1 MITYRYVDFPN
12 LKEIA
17 KQILEILPD
26 LHKDTNVYKSY
37 DKDFFFKIK
46 PLVESVEKF
55 KPWNDMFQQRPIRL
69 YLFIKILDRLK
80 KLFTL

>member
-55 KPWNDMFQQRPIRL
+55 KPWNDMFDIA
-69 YLFIKILDRLK
+69 IVS
-80 KLFTL
+80 T